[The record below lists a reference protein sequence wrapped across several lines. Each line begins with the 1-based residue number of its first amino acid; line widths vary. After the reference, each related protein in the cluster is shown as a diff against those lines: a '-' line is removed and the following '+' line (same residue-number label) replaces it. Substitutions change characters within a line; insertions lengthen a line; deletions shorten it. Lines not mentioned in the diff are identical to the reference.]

1 MAHMKLKLKMR
12 HFQKCL
18 CNQFDLQKLK
28 DQEVEE
34 VFQAQVGR
42 RFVTLISEDSDVDTL
57 AGNVMEVLQTTTD
70 EVLGKLKRRKQP
82 WITSEILDLCD
93 KRGTLKKDYM
103 TSRLV
108 ANSFRVT
115 NKKIRNNY
123 RMKETKED

>member
-1 MAHMKLKLKMR
+1 MR
-12 HFQKCL
+12 HFQRSL
-18 CNQFDLQKLK
+18 HTQKLWK
-28 DQEVEE
+28 
-34 VFQAQVGR
+34 VFQAQVGG
-42 RFVTLISEDSDVDTL
+42 RFAALSSADSDVDTL